1 MQRTQIYF
9 EQSTLSD
16 LKDIAKSLNISLSEF
31 IRRSLKKEI
40 KRYKKDS
47 FDIFLDNLSP
57 LESFSDVDASK
68 YVEEIR
74 SKSRLNRE

>member
-9 EQSTLSD
+9 EQSTLND
-16 LKDIAKSLNISLSEF
+16 LKEIAKSLNISLSEF
-31 IRRSLKKEI
+31 IRRTLKNEI

-47 FDIFLDNLSP
+47 FEDFIDSLSP
-57 LESFSDVDASK
+57 LESFSDVDATK

-74 SKSRLNRE
+74 NKSRLNRG

>member
-9 EQSTLSD
+9 EQSTLND
-16 LKDIAKSLNISLSEF
+16 LKEIAKSLNISLSEF
-31 IRRSLKKEI
+31 IRRTLKNEI

-47 FDIFLDNLSP
+47 FEDFIDTLSP
-57 LESFSDVDASK
+57 LESFSDVDATK

-74 SKSRLNRE
+74 NKSRLNRG